1 MQKSKLSLL
10 VVIALAACV
19 VVGIVA
25 YNIGTNSTMKSIS
38 ESIAKDDEVGIAIN
52 RSDLEKPSLVD
63 GSIYVTGHKSPDA
76 DTVCSSIA
84 YARLLNALGYDAQ
97 PVVAG
102 RINNK
107 TAYILDQLHRAL
119 KRCGGRGI

>member
-10 VVIALAACV
+10 VVIALVACV
-19 VVGIVA
+19 VVGIAA
-25 YNIGTNSTMKSIS
+25 YNIGSNSAMKSIS
-38 ESIAKDDEVGIAIN
+38 ESVAEDDEIGIAIN
-52 RSDLEKPSLVD
+52 RSDLENLSLVD
-63 GSIYVTGHKSPDA
+63 GPIYVTGHKSPDA

-102 RINNK
+102 RINNE
-107 TAYILDQLHRAL
+107 TA
-119 KRCGGRGI
+119 